1 VEERVEAEIAVMS
14 HDNLAV
20 VARSQL
26 GKERRRND
34 ETTR

>member
-1 VEERVEAEIAVMS
+1 VEKRVEAEIAVMS

-20 VARSQL
+20 VASFRL

-34 ETTR
+34 EAPR